1 MKRNGSLLPDFPKFF
16 DDFFSRDLFDWNF
29 NNYFTA
35 GTTLPAVNI
44 VETNENF
51 VVEMA
56 APGMK
61 KDDFSIELTNDLLKI
76 SSAKQFESELGE
88 GERYTRR
95 EYSYQAFQRS
105 FQLPKNVVEDT
116 KIHAKYE
123 DGILRV
129 LIPKKETAKALPP
142 KKIAVQ

>member
-76 SSAKQFESELGE
+76 SSAKQFEHELGE

-95 EYSYQAFQRS
+95 EFSYQAFQRS
-105 FQLPKNVVEDT
+105 FQLPKNVVEDS
-116 KIHAKYE
+116 KIHARYE
-123 DGILRV
+123 DGILRIM
-129 LIPKKETAKALPP
+129 IPKKETAKALPP
-142 KKIAVQ
+142 KKIDVQ